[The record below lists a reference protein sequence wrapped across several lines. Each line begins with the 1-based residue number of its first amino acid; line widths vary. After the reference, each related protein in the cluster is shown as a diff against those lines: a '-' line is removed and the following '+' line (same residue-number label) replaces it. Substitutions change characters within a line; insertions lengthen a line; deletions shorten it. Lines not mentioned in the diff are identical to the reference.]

1 MLISD
6 WKFSKY
12 LSGPPER
19 MNTGGLQG
27 AHYAR
32 HISNCPPGLSDLWI
46 GQKSMDPLIDI
57 I

>member
-12 LSGPPER
+12 LTGPPER